1 MKTYEAKDIRNVLLV
16 GHGGAG
22 KTSLLEAML
31 FTSGA
36 ITRMGTVEDGNTVS
50 DHDPD
55 EQKRGISVSLSM
67 APVVWKDTKINVLD
81 APGYADFV
89 GDLRSAVRAVDAVI
103 VVVSAVDGVEVQTEY
118 AWELAVDEGLPR
130 AIFVNK
136 LDRER
141 ADFEATVEQLVASFG
156 NQVAPVELPIGQE
169 HEFAGIADLLHEKA
183 DRYPDG
189 PIAEES
195 DWPDD
200 LHAMADPARE
210 KLIEAVAESDDAL
223 IEKYLEEG
231 TLPEEDIVHGAKDG
245 FARARLAPVIV
256 GSATGAMGI
265 DRLLDLIVEEFPSPL
280 ERAPVLVQSQKEGG
294 GDVERSSDA
303 DGPLTAFVFKT
314 LSDPFV
320 GHITMFRVFS
330 GRVRPD
336 SSVHDASQ
344 GTDERV
350 GQLFTLVGKEHDSV
364 PEVAA
369 GDIGAVA
376 KLQHA
381 HTGDTF
387 STKDHPVNLAPVEIP
402 EPLLAYAI
410 RPRTKGDEDKLASG
424 IARLREE
431 DPSFRVLR
439 NDETHET
446 VIYGMGEAHLGVQIE
461 RLHRKFGV
469 EVDHAPAKI
478 AYRETLRKPAKGR
491 GRHVKQTGGHGQYAI
506 CDIEVEPLP
515 RGEGFVYDDKI
526 FGGAVPHQFIPSIE
540 KGIVRTMSEGVLSG
554 NPMVDVK
561 VTLVDGKFHPVDSSD
576 MAFQIAGSLAIK
588 EAAEAAGIA
597 LLEPI
602 VQLSV
607 VVPDAYTGDI
617 MGDLNSKRGKI
628 QGMEQI
634 GGGKQRVNA
643 LVPQAE
649 VARYVIDLRS
659 MTGGRGAFTMAFS
672 HYEEMPTQ
680 LAERA
685 IAEYR
690 RAREEGQKKY
700 ANERHLEA
708 GGSPAERAERD
719 ARPSGKERQPADR
732 RDRTEPPPAGQRERV
747 EAARE
752 QHQRPRRTAS
762 PPSRPS
768 RSATGWRRG
777 RP

>member
-1 MKTYEAKDIRNVLLV
+1 MPVKTYDAKDIRNVLLV

-22 KTSLLEAML
+22 KTTLLEAML
-31 FTSGA
+31 FTTGA

-67 APVVWKDTKINVLD
+67 APVSWKDTKINVLD
-81 APGYADFV
+81 APGTADFV
-89 GDLRSAVRAVDAVI
+89 GDLRSAIRAADAVI

-141 ADFEATVEQLVASFG
+141 ADFQQTLNQLVASFG
-156 NQVAPVELPIGQE
+156 NQVAPFELPIGQE

-256 GSATGAMGI
+256 GSATKAIGI
-265 DRLLDLIVEEFPSPL
+265 DRLLDFIVEEFPSPL
-280 ERAPVLVQSQKEGG
+280 EREAVTVHGPKKGES
-294 GDVERSSDA
+294 GDAERSCDP
-303 DGPLTAFVFKT
+303 DGPLAAFVFKT
-314 LSDPFV
+314 VSDPFV

-330 GRVRPD
+330 GRMRPD
-336 SSVHDASQ
+336 TSVHNASQ
-344 GTDERV
+344 GTDERI
-350 GQLFTLVGKEHDSV
+350 GQLFTLVGKEHDTV
-364 PEVAA
+364 PDVPA

-387 STKDHPVNLAPVEIP
+387 STKDDPVQLAAVDIP

-410 RPRTKGDEDKLASG
+410 APKTKGDEDKLATGLS
-424 IARLREE
+424 RLREE
-431 DPSFRVLR
+431 DPSFRVVR
-439 NDETHET
+439 NEETHET

-461 RLHRKFGV
+461 RLSRKFGV
-469 EVDHAPAKI
+469 GVEHAPAKI
-478 AYRETLRKPAKGR
+478 AYRETFRGKAKGH
-491 GRHVKQTGGHGQYAI
+491 GRHVKQSGGHGQYAI
-506 CDIEVEPLP
+506 CEIEVEPLP
-515 RGEGFVYDDKI
+515 RGEGFVFEDKI
-526 FGGAVPHQFIPSIE
+526 FGGAVPHQFIPSVE
-540 KGIVRTMSEGVLSG
+540 KGVVKTMAEGVMSG

-561 VTLVDGKFHPVDSSD
+561 VTLVDGKFHSVDSSD

-588 EAAEAAGIA
+588 EAAETAGVS

-607 VVPDAYTGDI
+607 VVPDAFTGDV

-628 QGMEQI
+628 QGMEQA
-634 GGGKQRVNA
+634 GGGKQRINA
-643 LVPQAE
+643 LVPQSE

-659 MTGGRGAFTMAFS
+659 MTGGRGAFTMTFS
-672 HYEEMPTQ
+672 HYEEMPSH
-680 LAERA
+680 LADKV
-685 IAEYR
+685 IAEHR
-690 RAREEGQKKY
+690 RAREEAQAAKK
-700 ANERHLEA
+700 
-708 GGSPAERAERD
+708 
-719 ARPSGKERQPADR
+719 
-732 RDRTEPPPAGQRERV
+732 
-747 EAARE
+747 
-752 QHQRPRRTAS
+752 
-762 PPSRPS
+762 
-768 RSATGWRRG
+768 
-777 RP
+777 